1 MTKKLYVGN
10 LSYGTT
16 VEELKKLFSEV
27 GPVVSATIIMDRATG
42 QSKGF
47 GFVEMDSV
55 KAAQDAIAKYNNYE
69 MNRRNITVSEARPP
83 KENGGGGGYGGGSRV
98 VAAVV
103 TAIAAATAVAAVA
116 VAAAGV
122 VAAGAAVAMATA
134 TGIVTGIAAAAT
146 KPRMGD
152 GTSVPSCRTLPVSTR
167 RGCSFL

>member
-83 KENGGGGGYGGGSRV
+83 KENGGGGGYGGGSR
-98 VAAVV
+98 
-103 TAIAAATAVAAVA
+103 
-116 VAAAGV
+116 G
-122 VAAGAAVAMATA
+122 G
-134 TGIVTGIAAAAT
+134 GGGGYND
-146 KPRMGD
+146 RGGYGGGGGSRGGGSRGGGGYGD
-152 GTSVPSCRTLPVSTR
+152 RDRDRDRDR
-167 RGCSFL
+167 RGGY